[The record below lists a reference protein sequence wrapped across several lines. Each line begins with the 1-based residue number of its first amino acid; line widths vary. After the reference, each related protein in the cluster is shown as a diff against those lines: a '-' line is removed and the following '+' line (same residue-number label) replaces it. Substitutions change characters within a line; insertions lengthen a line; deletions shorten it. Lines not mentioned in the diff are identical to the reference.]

1 MVSRHP
7 NAHKKVSMKHKL
19 IATTD
24 IFSQFSSCNKHS
36 PGRLGR
42 KPQKTM
48 EAVPGCKLST
58 CFEGMTA
65 ECVPRKK
72 INNHSLAKLVG
83 GSLGIVHHSHFA
95 TPMACS

>member
-1 MVSRHP
+1 
-7 NAHKKVSMKHKL
+7 MKHKL

-24 IFSQFSSCNKHS
+24 IFSQFSSCNKRS
-36 PGRLGR
+36 PARLGR
-42 KPQKTM
+42 KPQITM

-65 ECVPRKK
+65 ECIPRKET
-72 INNHSLAKLVG
+72 NDHSLAKLVR
-83 GSLGIVHHSHFA
+83 GSLGIVHRSHFA